1 MTSLQTMNIMTWY
14 LEAFPNL
21 YSLLEQ
27 IRGNIKIQ

>member
-1 MTSLQTMNIMTWY
+1 MTSLQTMNIMIRY
-14 LEAFPNL
+14 LDAFPDL